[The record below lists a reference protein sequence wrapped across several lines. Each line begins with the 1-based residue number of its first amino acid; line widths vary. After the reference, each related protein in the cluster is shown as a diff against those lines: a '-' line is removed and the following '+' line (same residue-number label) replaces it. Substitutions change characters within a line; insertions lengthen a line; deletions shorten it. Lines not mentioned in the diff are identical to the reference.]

1 MPVYFPTEDTHLN
14 IARGLVKDTFDVHK
28 FGANPGVGNGV
39 ANIETIWDGSN
50 LYPWSSFG
58 SGSLLYLKSDD
69 SDDTSRQI
77 EIQGLDTNWDLQTET
92 VTLDGTDPTATAV
105 VTENQFLRV
114 FRMRNTGSTDVVGN
128 ITAKVDSASGT
139 TVAQITD
146 GNNQTLMCVYSVP
159 QNYKAYLY
167 NLESVSAKN
176 EEITIKFFV
185 RNFGGVFRLQHQAK
199 FTASQYNYNF
209 SIPLEIDEKTDIDF
223 RAYAD
228 STGVDVTGTFNI
240 VLIKQP
246 IGRDD

>member
-1 MPVYFPTEDTHLN
+1 MAVYFPTEDTHLN

-28 FGANPGVGNGV
+28 FGANPSLGNGS

-58 SGSLLYLKSDD
+58 SGSLLYLKS
-69 SDDTSRQI
+69 SSSSDTSRQI

-105 VTENQFLRV
+105 VTENQFIRV
-114 FRMRNTGSTDVVGN
+114 FRMRNTGSTDVIGN
-128 ITAKVDSASGT
+128 ITAKVTSASGT

-159 QNYKAYLY
+159 RNYKAYLL
-167 NLESVSAKN
+167 NLESCSAKN
-176 EEITIKFFV
+176 EEITIKFFI

-199 FTASQYNYNF
+199 FTAAQYNYNF
-209 SIPLEIDEKTDIDF
+209 TIPLEFDAKSDIDF
-223 RAYAD
+223 RAFAGN
-228 STGVDVTGTFNI
+228 TGVDITGTFNL

-246 IGRDD
+246 IGS